1 MEKVKNL
8 EFFLPKK
15 TPKNK
20 NHKQEKKNQNKKANK
35 TNSFISINQGTG
47 LLLYT
52 RERF

>member
-20 NHKQEKKNQNKKANK
+20 NHKQEKKIK
-35 TNSFISINQGTG
+35 TRRQTKQTA
-47 LLLYT
+47 LYQ
-52 RERF
+52 